1 MIIIIHTY
9 IYLYVFIYIFIYKEV
24 PNQSKNIYILYD
36 IFILIQ
42 TYNYNTV
49 YVTGKTWVKR
59 LKS

>member
-1 MIIIIHTY
+1 MY
-9 IYLYVFIYIFIYKEV
+9 SFIYIYYLFTKKF
-24 PNQSKNIYILYD
+24 QAKAK
-36 IFILIQ
+36 FLIQ